1 MIGERVIVT
10 RGSKLRQSMEG
21 SLNGDEHGGIGL
33 EEVED
38 EVIKDDDKFRIIE
51 PIEPAELSCLC
62 RLRPDF

>member
-1 MIGERVIVT
+1 MLGERVIVT

-51 PIEPAELSCLC
+51 PIATTTSSGSST
-62 RLRPDF
+62 

>member
-1 MIGERVIVT
+1 
-10 RGSKLRQSMEG
+10 MEG

-51 PIEPAELSCLC
+51 PIATTTSSGSST
-62 RLRPDF
+62 

>member
-1 MIGERVIVT
+1 MLGERVIVT

-38 EVIKDDDKFRIIE
+38 EVIKDDKFRIIE
-51 PIEPAELSCLC
+51 PIATTTSSGSST
-62 RLRPDF
+62 